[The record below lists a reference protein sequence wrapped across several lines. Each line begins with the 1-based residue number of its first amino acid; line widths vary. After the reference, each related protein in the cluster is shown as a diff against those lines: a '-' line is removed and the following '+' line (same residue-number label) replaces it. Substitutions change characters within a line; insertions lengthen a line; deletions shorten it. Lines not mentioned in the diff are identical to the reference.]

1 MKWQGTQQESFKGR
15 RMSSSSEFKRAVLRG
30 GKASETAGHFAS
42 TVRKQT
48 GTKAGHPLISSALFG
63 LVL

>member
-1 MKWQGTQQESFKGR
+1 
-15 RMSSSSEFKRAVLRG
+15 MSSSSEFKRAVLRG